1 MTIPYQ
7 GRAADSRA
15 LAGAAAVGALVGLF
29 IGGAY
34 LAGGMARAAVV
45 HAHMARLADV
55 ASDGFSDAALTAS
68 QGEDAGALAIAR
80 RHDRYAN
87 LELDPR
93 ERHLA
98 ALTARLAHRD
108 QTNPLLV
115 RASYGAVPTA
125 PILAAPPVA
134 MQPFSL
140 RGALDQSRDLECL
153 TQAVYYEARGEARG
167 GQQAVAQVVLNRV
180 RHPAY
185 PKSVCGVVFQ
195 GARYGGCQFSFAC
208 DGSVHRRVEIS
219 AWRRAETVAAQAL
232 DGSVMSGVG
241 SATHFHVVGL
251 NPAWR
256 NRMTQVAL
264 VGQHVFYR
272 FVGRAGRASAF
283 DAVPELS
290 PPMAGETIAAAKTE
304 LKPVYASLSLA
315 PVASAV
321 AQGAADLV
329 MAATAIA
336 KPGSEAVKA
345 EAKAEARPEP
355 AKPEAPA
362 ARAPAVSPVA
372 KAEDAKPVNAS

>member
-1 MTIPYQ
+1 MSIPHQ
-7 GRAADSRA
+7 GRYADSRA
-15 LAGAAAVGALVGLF
+15 LAGAAAVGAIVGLF

-45 HAHMARLADV
+45 HSHMARLADV

-93 ERHLA
+93 ERHVA
-98 ALTARLAHRD
+98 ALTARLAQRD
-108 QTNPLLV
+108 QANPLLV
-115 RASYGAVPTA
+115 RANYTVEAA
-125 PILAAPPVA
+125 PIMAPAPVA
-134 MQPFSL
+134 MRPFSL

-153 TQAVYYEARGEARG
+153 TQAVYYEARGESRG

-180 RHPAY
+180 RHPAF

-219 AWRRAETVAAQAL
+219 AWRRAETVAANAL

-241 SATHFHVVGL
+241 SATHFHVIGL
-251 NPAWR
+251 SPAWR

-272 FVGRAGRASAF
+272 FGGRAGRASAF

-290 PPMAGETIAAAKTE
+290 PPTSNETTVAAAKTE

-315 PVASAV
+315 PVANAV
-321 AQGAADLV
+321 AQGAAELV
-329 MAATAIA
+329 MAATGIA
-336 KPGSEAVKA
+336 KPAAEAAPAKA
-345 EAKAEARPEP
+345 EAKAEP
-355 AKPEAPA
+355 AKIEAPA
-362 ARAPAVSPVA
+362 AKAPAIAPVA
-372 KAEDAKPVNAS
+372 KADEAKPVTAS

>member
-1 MTIPYQ
+1 MSIPHQ
-7 GRAADSRA
+7 GRYADSRA
-15 LAGAAAVGALVGLF
+15 LAGAAAVGAIVGLF

-45 HAHMARLADV
+45 HSHMARLADA

-80 RHDRYAN
+80 RHDPYAN

-93 ERHLA
+93 ERHVA

-108 QTNPLLV
+108 NASNPLLV
-115 RASYGAVPTA
+115 RASLGTEPTA
-125 PILAAPPVA
+125 PVAAPPVIG
-134 MQPFSL
+134 MRPFSL

-153 TQAVYYEARGEARG
+153 TQAVYNEARGESRG

-208 DGSVHRRVEIS
+208 DGSVNRRVEIS
-219 AWRRAETVAAQAL
+219 AWRRAETVAAKAL
-232 DGSVMSGVG
+232 DGWVMAQVG
-241 SATHFHVVGL
+241 SATHFHVSGL
-251 NPAWR
+251 NPSWR

-264 VGQHVFYR
+264 VGQHIFYR
-272 FVGRAGRASAF
+272 FGGRAGRASAF

-290 PPMAGETIAAAKTE
+290 PPLPAETLPVKAE

-315 PVASAV
+315 PVATAV

-336 KPGSEAVKA
+336 KPAAEAAPVKA
-345 EAKAEARPEP
+345 EAKV
-355 AKPEAPA
+355 EAPA
-362 ARAPAVSPVA
+362 AKVEAPVLKAPAVTPVA
-372 KAEDAKPVNAS
+372 KAEETKVASAY